1 MPLELEAGWM
11 VTVTATFTVGAAVDD
26 AEVGPIVAG
35 AAVVGAAFVGAAF
48 VGATVV
54 GATVVGGVVEN
65 VGTDVGL
72 GVGLTPSRPYE
83 QEKGG
88 GCGRTPQ

>member
-54 GATVVGGVVEN
+54 GGVVEN